1 MPALWVTPPVSVS
14 LSQST
19 FYVRFLITCVLMTV
33 QLTFATKTLPVIIV
47 MTVHLLTNQYLS
59 DNLPKMQIRINIG
72 LLSFSYYIFREG
84 NLQHL
89 CNRTCVINHCR
100 QDTFTIHLLISK
112 PFTVYLPT
120 CSKF

>member
-1 MPALWVTPPVSVS
+1 MFQNP
-14 LSQST
+14 
-19 FYVRFLITCVLMTV
+19 C
-33 QLTFATKTLPVIIV
+33 KTLGFKKNMVYEIPPGGGEVNHIQPVV
-47 MTVHLLTNQYLS
+47 YVHLLTNQYLN

-72 LLSFSYYIFREG
+72 LLSFSYHIFREG

-100 QDTFTIHLLISK
+100 QDTLTIHLLISK